1 MLSYSFTCI
10 LRICLHLQ
18 VVHQHAVPSVL
29 PHTSMPDEALRPS
42 PATPAATATT
52 LSAQPDTNAPQ
63 STVISQILSTV
74 LFTFLA
80 YLTIGIPLA
89 VLPGYVHLDL
99 GYSSFVAGLAISVH
113 YLSTFATR
121 AQAGRMVD
129 MLGPKQT
136 VMRGMLGCAVSSAFL
151 VLAAWTSELHWLS
164 LSLLLIS
171 RCCLGVAESLVGT
184 GAIIWGIGRI
194 GAAHTARM
202 ISWNGIATYGALAL
216 GAPLG
221 VALQHLFGFSAIG
234 FAGLGLAIIGY
245 LAARPRPSVPVVHGE
260 RLAFKLVLRRVLPY
274 GLGLALGT
282 VGFGAIATFITL
294 YYASHNWDNA
304 AFSLTLFGSFFV
316 GSRLLFANAINRFGG
331 FRVAIASFLV
341 EAVGLTTLWLAGSAE
356 VAMIGASLAGFGF
369 ALIFPSLGVEAVGL
383 VEASNRGAALGAY
396 SVFLDLALG
405 VTGPLAGL
413 IVGQFG
419 YEEVFLF
426 AAIGALCAV
435 ALTVSLYRRS
445 TRTA

>member
-29 PHTSMPDEALRPS
+29 PHTSMSDEALRPS

-52 LSAQPDTNAPQ
+52 LSEQPDTDAPQ
-63 STVISQILSTV
+63 SKVISQILATV

-89 VLPGYVHLDL
+89 VVPGYAHLDL

-129 MLGPKQT
+129 NLGPKKT
-136 VMRGMLGCAVSSAFL
+136 VMRGMLFCAISGAVL
-151 VLAAWTSELHWLS
+151 VLAAWCAELHWLS
-164 LSLLLIS
+164 LSLLIASRIS
-171 RCCLGVAESLVGT
+171 LGAGESLAST
-184 GAIIWGIGRI
+184 GATMWGIRRI
-194 GAAHTARM
+194 GTSHTARM

-221 VALQHLFGFSAIG
+221 VALQHLSGFSSIG
-234 FAGLGLAIIGY
+234 FVALGLGLFGF
-245 LAARPRPSVPVVHGE
+245 LVARTRPAVSVLQGK
-260 RLAFKLVLRRVLPY
+260 RLSFRLVLGKVFPY

-282 VGFGAIATFITL
+282 IGFGAIATFITL

-316 GSRLLFANAINRFGG
+316 GSRLLFANTINRFGG

-383 VEASNRGAALGAY
+383 VEAANRGAALGAY